1 MEDNQFENAPRKI
14 RKIKR
19 PRRPDSA
26 PVAYGTPT
34 KINSSGD
41 LENNYTTED
50 DTYFANNGSVENI
63 RFITEE
69 DMMPQGQETLSGL
82 LKNKSV
88 LLLLG
93 MAALIGAILSYLLS
107 PAPQSVSKRGLDGIV
122 FNQDVPAGRSRCGIA
137 EPHQGCVLY
146 IMNPRNEE
154 VIARDF
160 YTTAAKWTQRE
171 RYIIETGNMHY
182 STTKIKPGYIAQINI
197 PPL

>member
-19 PRRPDSA
+19 PKRPDSA
-26 PVAYGTPT
+26 PIAYGTPT
-34 KINSSGD
+34 KINSSGNV
-41 LENNYTTED
+41 ENNYTTDD
-50 DTYFANNGSVENI
+50 DTYFANNGNAESI

-69 DMMPQGQETLSGL
+69 DMIPQGQETLSDL

-93 MAALIGAILSYLLS
+93 IAVLIGAILSYLLS
-107 PAPQSVSKRGLDGIV
+107 PTPQSVSKRGLDGIV

>member
-1 MEDNQFENAPRKI
+1 MEGNQFENAPRKI

-19 PRRPDSA
+19 PKRPDAA

-34 KINSSGD
+34 KINTSSD
-41 LENNYTTED
+41 IESNYTTDD
-50 DTYFANNGSVENI
+50 DTYFANNGNAENI

-69 DMMPQGQETLSGL
+69 DITPQNQENLTDL

-93 MAALIGAILSYLLS
+93 IAILIGAILSYLLS
-107 PAPQSVSKRGLDGIV
+107 PTPQSVSRRGLDGIV